1 MLYMAKILSSK
12 RNLNMLIPHR
22 LRGILVLLLVTCVWG
37 TTFPAMKDLSA
48 DLSAVWIALLRF
60 SLAGLLLAPFLRHA
74 RRADLLGGALLGVTL
89 FVSFMLQTEGL
100 ALTSSNRNAFI
111 TGLNVL
117 VVPLLGVLAGK
128 LPPRHIVLAIVL
140 ALAGL
145 TALCWDGGAWSYGDT
160 LALGGAICYGIYVK
174 QMELVTRRSNHLMA
188 LTAMQLITVGV
199 CAALWLTLWE
209 MPRHPIDWLQWQQA
223 LRQHYPN
230 LLYLGIVA
238 TAIII
243 SLQVWGQR
251 HTSANEAA
259 VTYAFEPACAAIAAY
274 FWIGETLGW
283 RGVAGG
289 ILLIT
294 GIIASQWKSS
304 DETAD
309 MPGTV
314 PVAR

>member
-1 MLYMAKILSSK
+1 
-12 RNLNMLIPHR
+12 MLIPHR

-60 SLAGLLLAPFLRHA
+60 SLAGVLLAPFLRHA
-74 RRADLLGGALLGVTL
+74 RRVDLVGGALLGVTL

-174 QMELVTRRSNHLMA
+174 QMELATRKASHLMA
-188 LTAMQLITVGV
+188 LTVMQLITVGV
-199 CAALWLTLWE
+199 CAALWLILWE
-209 MPRHPIDWLQWQQA
+209 MPRHPVDWLQWQQA

-304 DETAD
+304 DEAAD

>member
-1 MLYMAKILSSK
+1 
-12 RNLNMLIPHR
+12 MLIPRH

-48 DLSAVWIALLRF
+48 DISAVWIALLRF
-60 SLAGLLLAPFLRHA
+60 SLAGLLLAPFLL
-74 RRADLLGGALLGVTL
+74 RAKRVDLLGGVLLGATL

-128 LPPRHIVLAIVL
+128 LPPRHIVLAITL
-140 ALAGL
+140 ALTGL

-160 LALGGAICYGIYVK
+160 LALGGAVCYGIYVK
-174 QMELVTRRSNHLMA
+174 QMEMATRKASHLMA
-188 LTAMQLITVGV
+188 LTAMQIITVGI
-199 CAALWLTLWE
+199 CAALWLLLWE
-209 MPRHPIDWLQWQQA
+209 MPRHPVDWIQLQQA

-274 FWIGETLGW
+274 FWIGETMGW

-289 ILLIT
+289 VLLIA
-294 GIIASQWKSS
+294 GIIVSQWKSS
-304 DETAD
+304 DAAVKI
-309 MPGTV
+309 PGAV
-314 PVAR
+314 PATS